1 MYPETPTLL
10 TAIFQLTYPTLVQY
24 CVHLFY
30 DKVTFYIILCAKKCF
45 KQTYGN
51 TERARRKRILCES
64 SAFTLWLMTQRF
76 CVGNSVIY

>member
-24 CVHLFY
+24 RVHLFY
-30 DKVTFYIILCAKKCF
+30 DKVTFYISLCAKNALNRR
-45 KQTYGN
+45 N